1 MKALKLAVPL
11 VACLLIVTWAQGK
24 PKKSDVSAVFQNAR
38 YVYVEA
44 VDGDILKPGLYP
56 EDRQAISDVQDSIR
70 AWNRYAIA
78 LNRAEADL
86 VIVVRKARLAGAQ
99 LHGGISG
106 GTRTQ
111 PGQPPNPDSSSSGP
125 NIQGGRSTEVGAGG
139 EVGPDVDLLR
149 IYIQNDGKLTGTV
162 WSREQDGG
170 LDAPGVPL
178 IAQLKAAVE
187 HAYPQTAST
196 KKP

>member
-1 MKALKLAVPL
+1 MRALKLAAPL
-11 VACLLIVTWAQGK
+11 LVCFLIVSLAQSK
-24 PKKSDVSAVFQNAR
+24 PKKADVPAVFQNAR

-78 LNRAEADL
+78 LNRNEADL

-99 LHGGISG
+99 LHAGISG

-111 PGQPPNPDSSSSGP
+111 PGQSPNPDSSGGP
-125 NIQGGRSTEVGAGG
+125 NVQGGRSTEVGAGG
-139 EVGPDVDLLR
+139 EVGPDVDILR
-149 IYIQNDGKLTGTV
+149 IYIQTDGKLTGTV
-162 WSREQDGG
+162 WSREEDGG
-170 LDAPGVPL
+170 LDAPAVPL

>member
-1 MKALKLAVPL
+1 MKALKLAAPL
-11 VACLLIVTWAQGK
+11 LACFLMVTLAQSK
-24 PKKSDVSAVFQNAR
+24 PKKSDVPAVFENAR

-44 VDGDILKPGLYP
+44 VDGDLLKPGLYP

-70 AWNRYAIA
+70 AWNRYAIT
-78 LNRAEADL
+78 LNRDEADL
-86 VIVVRKARLAGAQ
+86 VIVVRKGRLADAQ

-111 PGQPPNPDSSSSGP
+111 PGQAPNQDSRGGP
-125 NIQGGRSTEVGAGG
+125 NVQGGRSAEVGAGG
-139 EVGPDVDLLR
+139 EVGPEEDLLR
-149 IYIQNDGKLTGTV
+149 IYIQTDGKLTGTV

-170 LDAPGVPL
+170 LDAPAVPL
-178 IAQLKAAVE
+178 IAQLRAAVE
-187 HAYPQTAST
+187 HAYPQTASA

>member
-1 MKALKLAVPL
+1 MKALKLAAPL
-11 VACLLIVTWAQGK
+11 LVCFLIVTLAQSK
-24 PKKSDVSAVFQNAR
+24 PKKPEVPAVFQNAR
-38 YVYVEA
+38 YIYIEA
-44 VDGDILKPGLYP
+44 EDGDLLKPGLYP
-56 EDRQAISDVQDSIR
+56 EDRQAITDVQDSIR

-78 LNRAEADL
+78 LNRNEADL

-99 LHGGISG
+99 LHGGVSG

-111 PGQPPNPDSSSSGP
+111 PGQAPNPDSSGGP
-125 NIQGGRSTEVGAGG
+125 ILQGGRSTEVGAGA

-149 IYIQNDGKLTGTV
+149 IYIQNDGELTGTV

-170 LDAPGVPL
+170 LDAPAVPL

>member
-1 MKALKLAVPL
+1 
-11 VACLLIVTWAQGK
+11 
-24 PKKSDVSAVFQNAR
+24 
-38 YVYVEA
+38 VYVEG
-44 VDGDILKPGLYP
+44 VDGDLLKPGLYP
-56 EDRQAISDVQDSIR
+56 EDRQAITDVEDSIR

-78 LNRAEADL
+78 LNRNEADL

-99 LHGGISG
+99 LHAGISG

-111 PGQPPNPDSSSSGP
+111 PGQSPNPDSNGGP

-149 IYIQNDGKLTGTV
+149 IYIQTDGRLTGTV

-170 LDAPGVPL
+170 LDAPAVPL

>member
-1 MKALKLAVPL
+1 MRALKLAAPL
-11 VACLLIVTWAQGK
+11 LVCFLIVSLAQSK
-24 PKKSDVSAVFQNAR
+24 PKKADVPAVFQNAR

-56 EDRQAISDVQDSIR
+56 EDCQAISDVQDSIR

-78 LNRAEADL
+78 LNRNEADL

-99 LHGGISG
+99 LHAGISG

-111 PGQPPNPDSSSSGP
+111 PGQSPNPDSSGGP
-125 NIQGGRSTEVGAGG
+125 NVQGGRSTEVGAGG
-139 EVGPDVDLLR
+139 EVGPDVDILR
-149 IYIQNDGKLTGTV
+149 IYIQTDGKLTGTV
-162 WSREQDGG
+162 WSREEDGG
-170 LDAPGVPL
+170 LDAPAVPL

>member
-1 MKALKLAVPL
+1 MKSLKLAAPL
-11 VACLLIVTWAQGK
+11 LICFLIVTLAQSK
-24 PKKSDVSAVFQNAR
+24 PKKPDVPAVFQNAR

-44 VDGDILKPGLYP
+44 VDGDLLKPGLYP

-78 LNRAEADL
+78 LNRNEADL
-86 VIVVRKARLAGAQ
+86 VVVVRKGRLAGAQ

-111 PGQPPNPDSSSSGP
+111 PGQAPNQDSSGGP
-125 NIQGGRSTEVGAGG
+125 IIQGGRSAEAGAGG
-139 EVGPDVDLLR
+139 EVGPDVDILR

-170 LDAPGVPL
+170 LDAPAVPL

>member
-1 MKALKLAVPL
+1 MKALKLTAPL
-11 VACLLIVTWAQGK
+11 LVCFLIVTLAQSK
-24 PKKSDVSAVFQNAR
+24 PKKPDVPAVFQNAR

-44 VDGDILKPGLYP
+44 VDGDLLKPGLYP

-70 AWNRYAIA
+70 AWNRYSIA
-78 LNRAEADL
+78 LNRNEADL
-86 VIVVRKARLAGAQ
+86 VVVVRKGRLAGAQ
-99 LHGGISG
+99 VHGGISG

-111 PGQPPNPDSSSSGP
+111 PGQAPNPDSSGGP
-125 NIQGGRSTEVGAGG
+125 IIQGGRSAEVGAGG
-139 EVGPDVDLLR
+139 EVGPDVDILR

-170 LDAPGVPL
+170 LDAPAVPL

>member
-1 MKALKLAVPL
+1 MKAYKLASPL
-11 VACLLIVTWAQGK
+11 VVCFLIVTLAQSK
-24 PKKSDVSAVFQNAR
+24 PKKPDVSAVFQNAR

-44 VDGDILKPGLYP
+44 VDGDLLQPSLYP
-56 EDRQAISDVQDSIR
+56 EDRQAISDVQDSVR
-70 AWNRYAIA
+70 VWNRYAIA
-78 LNRAEADL
+78 LDRNEADL
-86 VIVVRKARLAGAQ
+86 VIVVRKGRLAGAQ

-111 PGQPPNPDSSSSGP
+111 PGQPPNPDSGGGP
-125 NIQGGRSTEVGAGG
+125 SLQGGRSAEVGAGG
-139 EVGPDVDLLR
+139 EVGPDVDILR
-149 IYIQNDGKLTGTV
+149 IYIQNDGKLTGMV

-178 IAQLKAAVE
+178 IAQLRAAVE

-196 KKP
+196 KKQ

>member
-1 MKALKLAVPL
+1 MKALKLAAPL
-11 VACLLIVTWAQGK
+11 LVCFLIVTLAQSK
-24 PKKSDVSAVFQNAR
+24 PKKPEVPAVFQNAR
-38 YVYVEA
+38 YIYVEA
-44 VDGDILKPGLYP
+44 VDGDLLKPGLYP

-78 LNRAEADL
+78 LNRNEADL

-99 LHGGISG
+99 VHAGVSG

-111 PGQPPNPDSSSSGP
+111 PGQAPNPDSSGGP
-125 NIQGGRSTEVGAGG
+125 ILQGGRSTEVGAGA

-149 IYIQNDGKLTGTV
+149 IYIQNDGELTGTV

-170 LDAPGVPL
+170 LDAPAVPL
-178 IAQLKAAVE
+178 LAQLKAAVE

>member
-1 MKALKLAVPL
+1 MKALKLAAPL
-11 VACLLIVTWAQGK
+11 LVCFLIVTLAQSK
-24 PKKSDVSAVFQNAR
+24 PKKPEVPAVFQNAR

-44 VDGDILKPGLYP
+44 VDGDLLKPGLYP

-78 LNRAEADL
+78 LNRNEADL

-99 LHGGISG
+99 VHGGVSG

-111 PGQPPNPDSSSSGP
+111 PGQAPNPDSSGGP
-125 NIQGGRSTEVGAGG
+125 ILQGGRSAEVGAGA

-149 IYIQNDGKLTGTV
+149 IYIQNDGELTGTV

-170 LDAPGVPL
+170 LDAPAVPL

>member
-1 MKALKLAVPL
+1 MKALKLAAPIL
-11 VACLLIVTWAQGK
+11 VCFLIVTLAQSK
-24 PKKSDVSAVFQNAR
+24 PKKPEVPAVFQNAR
-38 YVYVEA
+38 YIYVEA
-44 VDGDILKPGLYP
+44 VDGDLLKPGLYP

-70 AWNRYAIA
+70 AWNRYTIA
-78 LNRAEADL
+78 LNRNEADL

-99 LHGGISG
+99 IHGGVSG

-111 PGQPPNPDSSSSGP
+111 PGQAPNPDSSGGP
-125 NIQGGRSTEVGAGG
+125 ILQGSRSAEVGAGA
-139 EVGPDVDLLR
+139 EVGPDIDLLR
-149 IYIQNDGKLTGTV
+149 IYIQNDGELTGTV
-162 WSREQDGG
+162 WSREQHGG
-170 LDAPGVPL
+170 LDAPSVPL

>member
-1 MKALKLAVPL
+1 MKALKPAAPL
-11 VACLLIVTWAQGK
+11 LVCLLIVTLAQSK
-24 PKKSDVSAVFQNAR
+24 PKKSDVPAVFQNAR

-44 VDGDILKPGLYP
+44 VDGDLLKPGLYP

-78 LNRAEADL
+78 LNRNEADL
-86 VIVVRKARLAGAQ
+86 VVVVRKGRLAGAQ

-111 PGQPPNPDSSSSGP
+111 PGQAPNQDSEGGP
-125 NIQGGRSTEVGAGG
+125 ILQGGRSAEVGAGG
-139 EVGPDVDLLR
+139 EVGPDEDLLR
-149 IYIQNDGKLTGTV
+149 IYIQNAGKLTGTV

-170 LDAPGVPL
+170 LDAPAVPL
-178 IAQLKAAVE
+178 IAQLKAVVE

>member
-1 MKALKLAVPL
+1 MKALKLAAPL
-11 VACLLIVTWAQGK
+11 LVCLLIVTSGQSK
-24 PKKSDVSAVFQNAR
+24 PKKPDVPAVFQNAR

-44 VDGDILKPGLYP
+44 VDGDVLKPGLYP
-56 EDRQAISDVQDSIR
+56 EDRQAINDVQDSIR

-78 LNRAEADL
+78 LNRGEADL
-86 VIVVRKARLAGAQ
+86 VIVVRKGRLAGAQ

-111 PGQPPNPDSSSSGP
+111 PGQAPNPDLGGGP
-125 NIQGGRSTEVGAGG
+125 IIQGGRSTEVGAGG
-139 EVGPDVDLLR
+139 EVGPDVDILR
-149 IYIQNDGKLTGTV
+149 IYIQNDGKLTGIV

-170 LDAPGVPL
+170 LDVPSLPL
-178 IAQLKAAVE
+178 IAQLRAAVE
-187 HAYPQTAST
+187 RAYPQTAST

>member
-1 MKALKLAVPL
+1 MKALKLAAPL
-11 VACLLIVTWAQGK
+11 LVCFFIFPLAHGK
-24 PKKSDVSAVFQNAR
+24 PKKPDVPAVFQNAR

-44 VDGDILKPGLYP
+44 EDGDLLKPGLYP

-78 LNRAEADL
+78 INRDEADL
-86 VIVVRKARLAGAQ
+86 VIVVRKGRLAGAQ

-111 PGQPPNPDSSSSGP
+111 PGQPANPDSNGGP
-125 NIQGGRSTEVGAGG
+125 IIQGGRSAEVGAGG
-139 EVGPDVDLLR
+139 EVGPDVDILR

-162 WSREQDGG
+162 WAREQDGG
-170 LDAPGVPL
+170 LDAPAVPL
-178 IAQLKAAVE
+178 MAQLKAAVE

>member
-1 MKALKLAVPL
+1 MRVLKLAVPL
-11 VACLLIVTWAQGK
+11 LVCFLIVTLAQSK
-24 PKKSDVSAVFQNAR
+24 PKKPDVPAVFQNAR

-44 VDGDILKPGLYP
+44 VDGDLLKPGLYP
-56 EDRQAISDVQDSIR
+56 EDRQAITDVQASIR

-78 LNRAEADL
+78 LNRNEADL
-86 VIVVRKARLAGAQ
+86 VIVVRKGRLAGAQ

-106 GTRTQ
+106 GTRSQ
-111 PGQPPNPDSSSSGP
+111 PGQAQNPDSAGGP
-125 NIQGGRSTEVGAGG
+125 IIQGGRSTEVGAGG
-139 EVGPDVDLLR
+139 EVGPEEDLLR
-149 IYIQNDGKLTGTV
+149 IYIQNDGKLTGVV

-170 LDAPGVPL
+170 LDAPAVQL